1 MSREIKGAAMEFIRR
16 PARMPFSH
24 EIISPLYL
32 YLLPLNAIL

>member
-24 EIISPLYL
+24 ELISPSY
-32 YLLPLNAIL
+32 